1 MVIMSVFQRSYRRI
15 TFVGLL
21 ATLLFT
27 GALAAQGPLARRI
40 DPATRRAVVTANPF
54 ALFAEY
60 IAGDIEVRATPF
72 LTVGAGVSLNQ
83 IDDYNNYRAVELK
96 ARYYPAEQA
105 LQGLSIA
112 ATVGVSTANADSRYS
127 SGNYGFI
134 SMSGNFSERVTR
146 PSLGTEL
153 SYQWIV
159 GPSSRFVA
167 VVGAGVKRMFGK
179 EGTFNPLNI
188 PVLPTA
194 RVNIGFAF

>member
-1 MVIMSVFQRSYRRI
+1 MMSVFLRSYRRI
-15 TFVGLL
+15 TFVGLV
-21 ATLLFT
+21 ATLLST
-27 GALAAQGPLARRI
+27 GALPAQSPITRRI

-60 IAGDIEVRATPF
+60 IAGDIEVRTTPF
-72 LTVGAGVSLNQ
+72 LTVGAGVSINQ
-83 IDDYNNYRAVELK
+83 IDDYNKYRAVEFK

-112 ATVGVSTANADSRYS
+112 ATVGVATANAASLYS
-127 SGNYGFI
+127 SGNYG
-134 SMSGNFSERVTR
+134 STSLSGNVSERVTR
-146 PSLGTEL
+146 PSFGTEL

-179 EGTFNPLNI
+179 EGNFEPLDA

>member
-1 MVIMSVFQRSYRRI
+1 MMSVFRRSYRRI
-15 TFVGLL
+15 TFVGLV
-21 ATLLFT
+21 ATLLST

-60 IAGDIEVRATPF
+60 IAGDVEVRATPF
-72 LTVGAGVSLNQ
+72 LTVGAGVSVNL
-83 IDDYNNYRAVELK
+83 IDDYNNYRSVELK

-112 ATVGVSTANADSRYS
+112 ATVGVATAKAESMYY
-127 SGNYGFI
+127 SGNYGFT
-134 SMSGNFSERVTR
+134 SLPGDLSQRVTR
-146 PSLGTEL
+146 PSFGTEL
-153 SYQWIV
+153 SYQWLV

-167 VVGAGVKRMFGK
+167 VVGAGVKRMVGT
-179 EGTFNPLNI
+179 EGDFNPLNI